1 MSDLTA
7 TDFLQFVARD
17 VAGTL
22 EEVVGVEEAKGYL
35 SLVGESM
42 ASRLDDSYRDVHGPE
57 PWSVP
62 VVSEVLVDIQRR
74 IDGGFGVQ
82 SRTRDE
88 IVFENDRCPFGEA
101 VLGRPSLCMMTSN
114 VFGRVAAN
122 HLGHVTVELEETIAR
137 GDGRCVVRVSTDP
150 DLAMNRGNRK
160 HFFADV

>member
-1 MSDLTA
+1 MSDLNA

-42 ASRLDDSYRDVHGPE
+42 ASRIDERYRAVHGHQA
-57 PWSVP
+57 WSVP
-62 VVSEVLVDIQRR
+62 VVGEVIVEIQRR
-74 IDGGFGVQ
+74 IDGGFGIR
-82 SRTRDE
+82 SSTADE
-88 IVFENDRCPFGEA
+88 IVFENDRCPFGEG

-114 VFGRVAAN
+114 VFGRMAAN

-137 GDGRCVVRVSTDP
+137 GDGRCVVRVTRDP
-150 DLAMNRGNRK
+150 DLEVNRGNRK
-160 HFFADV
+160 HFFSDV